1 MKRLKN
7 CRLIPELTEGY
18 DGNYA
23 DVMIDDNVIVK
34 ITKPGEEA
42 DFSGEEFDLSGM
54 TLLPGFFD
62 IHAHLF
68 FTDLN
73 LEKLN
78 LRTPAETAY
87 AVLDFAGEYL
97 KQGYTT
103 VRDAGTA
110 YQATAALSKA
120 AKNGKFLV
128 PDIISSGNSLTPTE
142 NGNDEFRVIYA
153 VADGPTEVRRQARKQ
168 FEAGNQVIKYMVTG
182 CYLNDSGDPGI
193 TIATEDELRAAVEI
207 AKMKGS
213 YVMGHAH
220 GAEGIKLGIRA
231 GLHTIE
237 HGSFID
243 EEGIEMLKN
252 SEDCYLVPTGG
263 VGLVSIEDGDENYS
277 DEIMYKVKTLEQKEK
292 ECINRAYRAGLKLG
306 FGSDLDQEHFVKQP
320 GLEFLSRT
328 KWYDFEY
335 LDILLQ
341 ATKYSA
347 QIVGMDDRK
356 GTIKVGKNAELVA
369 VCGNPDEDIF
379 VMQNLP
385 KYVFFKGHVI
395 KN

>member
-1 MKRLKN
+1 
-7 CRLIPELTEGY
+7 
-18 DGNYA
+18 
-23 DVMIDDNVIVK
+23 
-34 ITKPGEEA
+34 
-42 DFSGEEFDLSGM
+42 
-54 TLLPGFFD
+54 
-62 IHAHLF
+62 
-68 FTDLN
+68 
-73 LEKLN
+73 
-78 LRTPAETAY
+78 
-87 AVLDFAGEYL
+87 
-97 KQGYTT
+97 
-103 VRDAGTA
+103 
-110 YQATAALSKA
+110 
-120 AKNGKFLV
+120 
-128 PDIISSGNSLTPTE
+128 
-142 NGNDEFRVIYA
+142 
-153 VADGPTEVRRQARKQ
+153 
-168 FEAGNQVIKYMVTG
+168 MVTG

-347 QIVGMDDRK
+347 QIVGMDERK